1 MCAVALAVLTF
12 AAMQVFRDE
21 LGTEGKMSI
30 LGGFIGSWFFV
41 FVLTA
46 TGNFFSL
53 LFGQSYQTKLFPEA
67 FCCILAAMAVSAL
80 VHRVS
85 ATTCLLFSL
94 VALYFLNRISH
105 SVYDSSA
112 PPKVVMSSR
121 GALGKSPSGK
131 GKVKHG

>member
-53 LFGQSYQTKLFPEA
+53 LFGQSYQTKLFPEG
-67 FCCILAAMAVSAL
+67 
-80 VHRVS
+80 
-85 ATTCLLFSL
+85 TTIPSNSCTIFHKES
-94 VALYFLNRISH
+94 IS
-105 SVYDSSA
+105 SQ
-112 PPKVVMSSR
+112 
-121 GALGKSPSGK
+121 
-131 GKVKHG
+131 